1 MDPMGRMPV
10 YAGSFG
16 REEEACSPGSG
27 VHLLVGPILPGPDR
41 VGAPWEERGMTEAA
55 LYRLGSGLGSR
66 SCRRELSS
74 ARRPLLTRPP
84 LEMGG
89 DGRS

>member
-1 MDPMGRMPV
+1 MQ
-10 YAGSFG
+10 A
-16 REEEACSPGSG
+16 
-27 VHLLVGPILPGPDR
+27 HLGGKKRHVPPDLGCTYSWAPSYPDL